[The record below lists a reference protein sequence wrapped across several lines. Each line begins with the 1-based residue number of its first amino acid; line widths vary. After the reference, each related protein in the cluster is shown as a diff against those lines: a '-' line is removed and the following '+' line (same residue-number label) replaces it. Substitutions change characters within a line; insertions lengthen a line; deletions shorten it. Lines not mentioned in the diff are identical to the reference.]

1 MYLTSAEGYKIAAI
15 DLSIIVKTGEI
26 WTKIKD
32 VEDGLGVQNISE
44 VLQKR
49 KLKNTKWLKKKFLES
64 LII

>member
-49 KLKNTKWLKKKFLES
+49 KLKNTK
-64 LII
+64 

>member
-1 MYLTSAEGYKIAAI
+1 MYLTPAEGYKNAAI

-49 KLKNTKWLKKKFLES
+49 KLKYTK
-64 LII
+64 